1 MKMGKFRRKFSKFL
15 VAALVASVLIQ
26 PGTTLYASGIQ
37 EVTESIENQNP
48 ADTAQILESDADDSV
63 KEENTISETSE
74 DQSAAVQETVSET
87 DSTKEENGT
96 EETIR
101 QEESSA
107 KEEEIQESTTE
118 EQKES
123 TEAEETVSEET
134 VSQEESSSIE
144 ETVSQEESSAA
155 EETISQE
162 ESSVVKETESQE
174 VTSSIEETSSR
185 KLIAEKAQKSEEIF
199 FNTGRKNYQVVSRE
213 DFFEKEMGDAYFEED
228 GSYTIQIPEE
238 NPFFPYEVQ
247 FTYNGKVTKEW
258 FFTPDDSIEIG
269 GHLFYIAANFDGKTV
284 TQMSLN
290 IAGDTVIVYPE
301 EKEFTD
307 EDGTEPLSLL
317 PLKEVRLTVDLSS
330 YTPIELTM
338 VSFDSIFTGENA
350 LANTDK
356 VVWTYGSG
364 DDFTIVSAN
373 DKIDLSYGTYDGYTS
388 IYQMIVKEANQLAG
402 DNIRYIVRPK
412 VTSSRNWLLSTVYVQ
427 DEEGNRIKT
436 TVTEE
441 DYYDYSSRRR
451 LQTEILFN
459 QLRET
464 DKIYISL
471 KVDDSVFSDIQYKKL
486 KIYEGKYTSASEA
499 IKGTEITD
507 KIYNAD
513 MTQIDRGYLIE
524 DFFQDRT
531 VIEKECEITFVA
543 FDEMDQVVGCL
554 PITLDLTGVKM
565 YVTYEDIYERE
576 GAREVSVVDQIK
588 LTHDKECSYVTYI
601 LYKEYAANS
610 TYYQKFYCSRSMNLD
625 NIRAYIGQYTS
636 ILEAENADAEEIS
649 YFLFGESGYEV
660 DYSQEIYITVFV
672 GKDEDS
678 RQQKYNFCF
687 KTQTG
692 TRSKYIGWDELY
704 EKTENG
710 KNDIV
715 DRRQLSR
722 KDECQYITYIL
733 YKEYKANGNY
743 YQGLYHEKYN
753 AETFKAYLGQYSS
766 ISEATNAG
774 AKEIGESL
782 FGEEGYAADYSK
794 GVYFTVFIGEDNS
807 ENQEV
812 YKYCFKTQTGTTQKY
827 SLSSK
832 TSVSFSGIRD
842 KDGKYIRSYSVSYSE
857 DSYSEFNYLTIL
869 VEEDVDLTSI
879 APIFST
885 ADGITLYAKGS
896 SSPEISGESIH
907 DFSKGAVQYT
917 ASAENGIASRNYWL
931 QIVKPSSEKNK
942 LYINSLEDSSANT
955 EIKNNV
961 IYSKRE
967 VNLDGYHDYTHDI
980 LLVNIGTDAI
990 SSLSVEL
997 ISDVIELDDYWTLN
1011 GKYNLEGFHSIS
1023 RTTTYGELENLAK
1036 IRVKAKD
1043 NIKDGADISGTLI
1056 IKSNDAA
1063 LVELTLTG
1071 TVGDPCIV
1079 EEIPEAVKYVPYG
1092 TMIQNNNKYSWNQVT
1107 YTIVEGELPP
1117 GMELKSNGEL
1127 YGVPLKA
1134 GEFPITLEVEN
1145 SSDEFDSSLA
1155 ELVLVV
1161 KENTNANVYTA
1172 SDNGYIVE
1180 EAIGT
1185 EVGTYDYMLKE
1196 VSDQLFVSSGEY
1208 SEFIALWLNGEQL
1221 VDGEDYTKESGSTRI
1236 TIRSQTFEKKAK
1248 NGTNTIAAE
1257 FRVGGDE
1264 NKELKRTAQNF
1275 RLNFKN
1281 NNDSDDDDDDDDD
1294 SSSGSSGSSSNSSPS
1309 GSSNINTAQNNNENK
1324 NQPSAAY
1331 NDDSWIK
1338 DENGWQCKTPTGSKL
1353 SNTWFQ
1359 LPYKGTTGWYYFN
1372 EQGYMATGWLE
1383 KNGQWYYL
1391 NPISDGTQGMM
1402 CSGWQKINGRWC
1414 YFNQEGAL
1422 VMNTWYQIP
1431 YLDTTKWYYFDD
1443 QGYMADGWILKNQ
1456 KWYYLSPVSDQTQ
1469 GMMCTGWQMIKGKWY
1484 YLNEDGDL
1492 AVNTWID
1499 HYYVNFEGVWVE

>member
-15 VAALVASVLIQ
+15 VAALAASVLIQ

-48 ADTAQILESDADDSV
+48 ADIAQILESDVDDSV

-74 DQSAAVQETVSET
+74 DQSTVVQETVSET

-96 EETIR
+96 EETIS
-101 QEESSA
+101 QEESSE

-123 TEAEETVSEET
+123 TEVEETVPEET

-162 ESSVVKETESQE
+162 ESSIVKETESQE

-269 GHLFYIAANFDGKTV
+269 GHLFYISANFDGKTV

-301 EKEFTD
+301 KKEFTD

-317 PLKEVRLTVDLSS
+317 PLKEVYLTVDLSS

-338 VSFDSIFTGENA
+338 VSFDSIFTGEYA
-350 LANTDK
+350 LADTDK

-364 DDFTIVSAN
+364 DNFTIASAG
-373 DKIDLSYGTYDGYTS
+373 DKIDLSYGTSDNDTVT
-388 IYQMIVKEANQLAG
+388 YQMIVKEADQLAS
-402 DNIRYIVRPK
+402 DNIRYIVEVDSMNSEDWILPK
-412 VTSSRNWLLSTVYVQ
+412 IYVQ

-436 TVTEE
+436 KIKENN
-441 DYYDYSSRRR
+441 YYDYSRWKR
-451 LQTEILFN
+451 L
-459 QLRET
+459 ET
-464 DKIYISL
+464 TFFIDELKDKDKIYISL
-471 KVDDSVFSDIQYKKL
+471 NINTIIFPNIRYKKL
-486 KIYEGKYTSASEA
+486 KVYEGGYTSALEA
-499 IKGTEITD
+499 IKGKEITD
-507 KIYNAD
+507 KIYNVD
-513 MTQIDRGYLIE
+513 MTQVNKGYLIE
-524 DFFQDRT
+524 NVTDI
-531 VIEKECEITFVA
+531 VGHKITFVA

-554 PITLDLTGVKM
+554 PITLVLEGKEGGVS
-565 YVTYEDIYERE
+565 YESIY
-576 GAREVSVVDQIK
+576 AREEDEKVFVVDQRKSIY
-588 LTHDKECSYVTYI
+588 DKECRYITYT
-601 LYKEYAANS
+601 LYKEYAANNV
-610 TYYQKFYCSRSMNLD
+610 YYQRLDYSDDVELDLD
-625 NIRAYIGQYTS
+625 NVAAYLGQYSS
-636 ILEAENADAEEIS
+636 ISEAENAHAEEIS
-649 YFLFGESGYEV
+649 RLLFGDVGYGA
-660 DYSQEIYITVFV
+660 DYSQGVYISVFI

-692 TRSKYIGWDELY
+692 TISKYIDWDRLY
-704 EKTENG
+704 EKIENG
-710 KNDIV
+710 ENYIV
-715 DRRQLSR
+715 NKTQLNR
-722 KDECQYITYIL
+722 KDECQYITYTL
-733 YKEYKANGNY
+733 YKEYKANGIY
-743 YQGLYHEKYN
+743 YQRLYHEKYN
-753 AETFKAYLGQYSS
+753 AETFKAYPGQYSS
-766 ISEATNAG
+766 ISEATNAK
-774 AKEIGESL
+774 AEEISVSL
-782 FGEEGYAADYSK
+782 FGKEGYAADYSK

-807 ENQEV
+807 EDQEI
-812 YKYCFKTQTGTTQKY
+812 YRYCFKTQTGTTQKY
-827 SLSSK
+827 SLSDG
-832 TSVSFSGIRD
+832 TSVSFFDIKD
-842 KDGKYIRSYSVSYSE
+842 KDGGYIDSYIVSYGE

-879 APIFST
+879 APVFST
-885 ADGITLYAKGS
+885 SEEVTLYAKGS
-896 SSPEISGESIH
+896 SSPEISGKSVH

-917 ASAENGIASRNYWL
+917 ASAGNGIASRNYWL
-931 QIVKPSSEKNK
+931 QIIKPSSEKNR
-942 LYINSLEDSSANT
+942 LYINSLEDSSSNT
-955 EIKNNV
+955 EIKNNI

-967 VNLDGYHDYTHDI
+967 VNLDGYHNYAHDI
-980 LLVNIGTDAI
+980 LLINMGTDAI
-990 SSLSVEL
+990 PSLSVEL
-997 ISDVIELDDYWTLN
+997 MSDVIELDDYWTLN
-1011 GKYNLEGFHSIS
+1011 GKYALEGFHSINDTS
-1023 RTTTYGELENLAK
+1023 AYGELENLAK

-1043 NIKDGADISGTLI
+1043 DIKDGTDISGTLI

-1063 LVELTLTG
+1063 LIELTLTG

-1107 YTIVEGELPP
+1107 YKLVKGELPP

-1127 YGVPLKA
+1127 YGVPMKS
-1134 GEFPITLEVEN
+1134 GEFPITLEAIN
-1145 SSDEFDSSLA
+1145 SSSEFESSFA

-1161 KENTNANVYTA
+1161 KENTNVNVYTA

-1185 EVGTYDYMLKE
+1185 EVGTYDYVLKE
-1196 VSDQLFVSSGEY
+1196 ASDQLFVSSGEY

-1294 SSSGSSGSSSNSSPS
+1294 SSSGSFGSSSNSSPS

-1456 KWYYLSPVSDQTQ
+1456 KWYYLSPASDQTQ
-1469 GMMCTGWQMIKGKWY
+1469 GMMCTGWHLIKEKWY

-1499 HYYVNFEGVWVE
+1499 HYYVNSEGVWVE